1 MMDFFNTIWNAI
13 STPNEQ
19 LLNLLSIP
27 VLLLVEMP
35 LTFFILVNLF
45 KLPYT
50 KKQCFIY
57 IGDLVL

>member
-27 VLLLVEMP
+27 V
-35 LTFFILVNLF
+35 
-45 KLPYT
+45 Y
-50 KKQCFIY
+50 CF
-57 IGDLVL
+57 